1 MDSTL
6 ITLLTG
12 SGVCGV
18 FCVLFICGLIF
29 PKSVVDDLREENR
42 ELKDDRDAQRDRAD
56 TAIATAQASRDVL
69 TALQAGIRMARDDHD
84 QDLRLPGSRQY
95 PDPDPGER
103 LGEHR

>member
-1 MDSTL
+1 VPDSA
-6 ITLLTG
+6 LL
-12 SGVCGV
+12 SVLSSAGVAGV

-84 QDLRLPGSRQY
+84 HDPRAPAPRDY

-103 LGEHR
+103 R